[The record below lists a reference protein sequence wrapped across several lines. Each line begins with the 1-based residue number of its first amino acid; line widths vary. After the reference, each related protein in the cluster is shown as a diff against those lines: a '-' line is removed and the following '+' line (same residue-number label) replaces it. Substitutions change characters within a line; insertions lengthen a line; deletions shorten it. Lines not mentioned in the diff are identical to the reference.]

1 MGARA
6 GADSAKLKQT
16 LAPASA
22 KLKQGQHQSGAP
34 IRARRSQGGQRSS
47 AATAAA
53 RGVMVVAKKAKL
65 RLSRTGRGPPPQPSD
80 PPFPHPQV
88 SHVLSRREGGPGVH
102 PEGTRAFPHPTR
114 TERSR
119 SPADWGKKP
128 SRNVTPGL
136 TEPPLVPAARIDRR
150 KPRPTAAPRSR
161 RIPRGSAPTISS
173 PSSAWRARSASG
185 CCRRRN
191 PSPSSESALRAG
203 RVAYT

>member
-1 MGARA
+1 MSSPAIE
-6 GADSAKLKQT
+6 SA
-16 LAPASA
+16 A
-22 KLKQGQHQSGAP
+22 
-34 IRARRSQGGQRSS
+34 

-102 PEGTRAFPHPTR
+102 PEGTRAFPHLTR

-136 TEPPLVPAARIDRR
+136 TEPPLVPAVRIDRR

>member
-1 MGARA
+1 MSPPAI
-6 GADSAKLKQT
+6 DSA
-16 LAPASA
+16 A
-22 KLKQGQHQSGAP
+22 
-34 IRARRSQGGQRSS
+34 

-102 PEGTRAFPHPTR
+102 PEGTRAFPHLTR

-136 TEPPLVPAARIDRR
+136 TEPPLAVRIDRR